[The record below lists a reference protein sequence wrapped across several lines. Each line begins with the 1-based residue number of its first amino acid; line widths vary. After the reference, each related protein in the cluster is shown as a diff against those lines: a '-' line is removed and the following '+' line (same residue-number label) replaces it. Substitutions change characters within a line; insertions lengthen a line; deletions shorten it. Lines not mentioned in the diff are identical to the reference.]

1 MVLTNRHHYYRYLI
15 KNKFLS
21 NLIWKIILEL
31 ILKHLLLVYKIPQE
45 KWNSSEKMYKIR

>member
-1 MVLTNRHHYYRYLI
+1 MVLTNKHHCYRYLI

-31 ILKHLLLVYKIPQE
+31 ILKNLLLIYKIPQE
-45 KWNSSEKMYKIR
+45 KWKLSEKMYKIR